1 MKGTQFFTVFVKA
14 PTNFNYRQNKTK
26 IHLVTPDWLWCCA
39 ERWEKAE
46 EAIFPLVK
54 SAPITLKPPAH
65 CSSPEIAFAE
75 RCPQNISESSLMPE
89 STNPF
94 LAFSREDLKGMDKEV
109 EEMLTSD
116 EDEDSSETDSL
127 NKKSTISSE
136 EDSLTGMIYRR

>member
-1 MKGTQFFTVFVKA
+1 
-14 PTNFNYRQNKTK
+14 
-26 IHLVTPDWLWCCA
+26 
-39 ERWEKAE
+39 
-46 EAIFPLVK
+46 
-54 SAPITLKPPAH
+54 
-65 CSSPEIAFAE
+65 
-75 RCPQNISESSLMPE
+75 MPE